1 MSHNKG
7 MDITT
12 SEAIAILAMIDY
24 VVSISDDATDPS
36 SLIRKNM
43 DILRQKMQKRI
54 EAVSN

>member
-43 DILRQKMQKRI
+43 DILRQKVQKRI